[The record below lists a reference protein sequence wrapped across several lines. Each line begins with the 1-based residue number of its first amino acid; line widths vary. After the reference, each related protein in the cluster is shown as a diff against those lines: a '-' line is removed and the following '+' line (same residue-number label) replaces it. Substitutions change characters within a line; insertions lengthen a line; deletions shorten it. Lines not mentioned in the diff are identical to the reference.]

1 MESSKRL
8 KSSEHPSLKKMSK
21 HDIIDI
27 VHKAK
32 CMKLKGLKL
41 DSMTKENIIDHLLK
55 SKCPELRKIL
65 M

>member
-8 KSSEHPSLKKMSK
+8 KGSGHPSLKKMSK
-21 HDIIDI
+21 HDLIDM

-41 DSMTKENIIDHLLK
+41 DSMNKEEIIDHLYK
-55 SKCPELRKIL
+55 TKCPEIKKLIG
-65 M
+65 